1 MYEKA
6 RHTFSKI
13 SPTQIR
19 IVGFNFIEP
28 MKPFK
33 KMEVIS
39 VASWK
44 IEKMV
49 IFTMIEFNPCFSY
62 FLIQMDILKISRRD
76 FI

>member
-6 RHTFSKI
+6 RHPFSKI
-13 SPTQIR
+13 PPTQIR

-28 MKPFK
+28 MKPFN

-49 IFTMIEFNPCFSY
+49 IFTMIEFNPCFSLLFDSNGY
-62 FLIQMDILKISRRD
+62 S
-76 FI
+76 